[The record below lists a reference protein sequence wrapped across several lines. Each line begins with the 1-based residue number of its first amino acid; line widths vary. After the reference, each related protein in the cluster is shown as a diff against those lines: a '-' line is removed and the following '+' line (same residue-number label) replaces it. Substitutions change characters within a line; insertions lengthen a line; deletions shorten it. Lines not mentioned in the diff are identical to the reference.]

1 MKIKRNAS
9 FKLFTYG
16 KNKDKY
22 QIRMRVTFLGQRLDI
37 GTGCQINSPS
47 VWDETL
53 ELVKSG
59 YKGPKGETAGAI
71 NEDLRRC
78 KDTIDMVFQFFEV
91 NDKIPSSS
99 EVHWK

>member
-59 YKGPKGETAGAI
+59 YKGPKGETAG
-71 NEDLRRC
+71 
-78 KDTIDMVFQFFEV
+78 V
-91 NDKIPSSS
+91 NMTPMTTPSIFIPMSPMPPNGGTM
-99 EVHWK
+99 